1 MHIND
6 LPAASALAEKIAC
19 ARDALNRLGD
29 GGEIIKRHQDGEIQ
43 VSVNIP
49 VELDEGNS
57 HEPQYA
63 VAMFPLPAHLIAETI
78 VTCRA
83 RLKEDIDKMT
93 SELRDLGVA
102 LAVN

>member
-6 LPAASALAEKIAC
+6 LPAASALADKLEC
-19 ARDALNRLGD
+19 ARDALKRLGD

-49 VELDEGNS
+49 VELDETNS
-57 HEPQYA
+57 HEPQFA
-63 VAMFPLPAHLIAETI
+63 VAMFPLPTYLIAEVI

-83 RLKEDIDKMT
+83 RLKEDIEKMT
-93 SELRDLGVA
+93 SELRELGVA

>member
-6 LPAASALAEKIAC
+6 LPAASALANKLEC
-19 ARDALNRLGD
+19 ARDALKRLGD

-49 VELDEGNS
+49 VELDETNS

-63 VAMFPLPAHLIAETI
+63 VAMFPLPTHLIAETI

-83 RLKEDIDKMT
+83 RLKEDIEKMLIELHALGIDK
-93 SELRDLGVA
+93 SIH
-102 LAVN
+102 